1 MNRILILIA
10 FLGILTKPAISQQAL
25 SAQNQA
31 SQLIQQIPEDRLLRL
46 ISANSAEVI
55 QKDGKDLR
63 KVSGPAQFLH
73 NNTYIICDTAVW
85 DVLSNTLDAKG
96 NVQIIQNQTSLKS
109 DFIHYIANESLA
121 QVRGNLV
128 ELLDKEKNLLRTNFL
143 DFYTKDSIGYF
154 YEGGSVLD
162 KSKNYIESMN
172 GSYDAKL
179 KKFKFY
185 VNVRIK
191 ADSVIMKTDSVAYE
205 TNKALFTFLGK
216 VHAWRDS
223 SYLRADNGWYNR
235 ENEQFNFYKNA
246 YIYTKDQEVWAD
258 DIFYDRNKGFSIL
271 KNNIQIVDT
280 SQSTMFFADSARY
293 VSKPMSFTLYK
304 DPSAAYYSVEEGKAD
319 TLFLRADTLKYYSK
333 AFSEIDSATV
343 AQAKER
349 VELSAKDPF
358 QTIVDAIES
367 NKKKPSSKKAV
378 NNNVTQ
384 TSNSTKTDVKQEA
397 AVDSL
402 SAKNLDTL
410 SVPTPKVDS
419 VKKFSFSDTTTIRF
433 VQGFHNVKMHRS
445 NIQGLCDS
453 LVFSSLDSMA
463 RLYGKPILWNE
474 ENQFTADSMQ
484 FVVSGKS
491 LTKAELLSSA
501 YVISKEDSV
510 HFNQI
515 KSTDIIGYFK
525 KNDIYRFDAL
535 GGVSLMFF
543 IEEDSV
549 ITTMNQKECR
559 VMKGL
564 IKDRKIQKIQ
574 YVQDVKSDAFP
585 VYNLPINKQRLK
597 GFNWSPEKR
606 PKDRF
611 AVCNRRIKLS
621 EKAAAL
627 KEDKPI
633 FPYTRKYFG
642 KQAGLK

>member
-31 SQLIQQIPEDRLLRL
+31 SQQIQQIPEDRLLRL

-367 NKKKPSSKKAV
+367 NKKRPSSKKAV

-621 EKAAAL
+621 EKATAL
-627 KEDKPI
+627 KEEKPI

>member
-31 SQLIQQIPEDRLLRL
+31 SQQIQQIPEDRLLRL

-367 NKKKPSSKKAV
+367 NKKRPSSKKAV

-397 AVDSL
+397 AVDTL

-543 IEEDSV
+543 IEEDSL

-564 IKDRKIQKIQ
+564 IKDRKIQKIL

-627 KEDKPI
+627 KEEKPI